1 MYDIVISNHTSKGIK
16 MTKILLSLATMLS
29 LTYATEAK
37 PTGCVLVQ
45 PSTLSVNWKAYKTLG
60 KIGVGGKFTSVTYT
74 PHALEGKN
82 FKALFVG
89 SKVSIDLSKVD
100 TGNPARDETLGK
112 HFFSLLKG
120 KTIEGEI
127 VDIKKTDKHEKGKP
141 RTGVVSVKLT
151 MNEKTLTIPMKYVY
165 SEGKF
170 DAAGTIDLMDFAA
183 GDALSSINKSC
194 YDLHKGKTWSD
205 VSISFSTTVDATLCN
220 VEIKK

>member
-1 MYDIVISNHTSKGIK
+1 MN
-16 MTKILLSLATMLS
+16 KILLSFTTLLTMTS
-29 LTYATEAK
+29 ATYAAEPVK
-37 PTGCVLVQ
+37 SGCVLVQ
-45 PSTLSVNWKAYKTLG
+45 PKTMEVNWKAYKTLA
-60 KIGVGGKFTSVTYT
+60 KKGVGGKFTAVTYT

-100 TGNPARDETLGK
+100 SGNAGRDVTLVK
-112 HFFSLLKG
+112 SFFSVLKG

-127 VDIKKTDKHEKGKP
+127 VDIQRTDKHEKGKP
-141 RTGVVSVKLT
+141 RTGSVSVKLT
-151 MNEKTLTIPMKYVY
+151 MNEKTLTIPMQYFY
-165 SEGKF
+165 DEDKF
-170 DAAGTIDLMDFAA
+170 DAKGTIDLLDFAA

-205 VSISFSTTVDATLCN
+205 VSIGFSTTVEATLCN

>member
-1 MYDIVISNHTSKGIK
+1 MN
-16 MTKILLSLATMLS
+16 KILLSLATLLTM
-29 LTYATEAK
+29 TYATEPA

-45 PSTLSVNWKAYKTLG
+45 PNTMNVNWKAYKTLG

-89 SKVSIDLSKVD
+89 SKVSIDLSKID
-100 TGNPARDETLGK
+100 TGNPGRDETLVK
-112 HFFSLLKG
+112 DFFSAMKG

-127 VDIKKTDKHEKGKP
+127 VDIKRTDKHEKGKP

-165 SEGKF
+165 NEGKF
-170 DAAGTIDLMDFAA
+170 DARGTIDLFDFAA
-183 GDALSSINKSC
+183 NDALASINKSC

-205 VSISFSTTVDATLCN
+205 VSIGFSTTVDATLCN